1 MKKKCASLS
10 VIIVLV
16 AVFFSSCYKEK
27 AAELTAVTN
36 TPAPLL
42 EKINDSEENIFKGPE
57 VQMGN
62 GKARS
67 WISINHAGLPI
78 ELGIEL
84 TDDAL
89 YGLPQDPKDFAAATF
104 VLPLHQK
111 ARDITPI
118 DHIVINWNV
127 HGHEPEHVFDVP
139 HFDFHFYMITL
150 ADQLAI
156 PPYEVAPAGFE
167 NLPPHANW
175 PDLYFP
181 TAGGVPQMG
190 KHWID
195 GTFAPPFS
203 KTFIYGSYNGRFTF
217 LEPMITRDY
226 LLQGTTSSTAY
237 RQLHVFDP
245 ANKYYPQ
252 QYNIYKNTVTSK
264 HYITLSNFAWR

>member
-1 MKKKCASLS
+1 
-10 VIIVLV
+10 
-16 AVFFSSCYKEK
+16 
-27 AAELTAVTN
+27 
-36 TPAPLL
+36 
-42 EKINDSEENIFKGPE
+42 
-57 VQMGN
+57 
-62 GKARS
+62 
-67 WISINHAGLPI
+67 
-78 ELGIEL
+78 
-84 TDDAL
+84 L

-195 GTFAPPFS
+195 GAFAPPFS

-245 ANKYYPQ
+245 ANKYYPK
-252 QYNIYKNTVTSK
+252 QYNIYKNTATSK